1 MTTDINII
9 NVNGLDYPIKDREAR
24 TIAESAVTMF
34 AYYESGLVASQAY
47 SKVGTL
53 IFWKDALYET
63 TATVAKGEI
72 WEVGVNLSPSIK
84 AGAILSELKDELTA
98 NGNRIYMDY
107 QNGKYGYNTS
117 PTRGADT
124 FSPFNYVDVGT
135 IQYIDAQLF
144 TGYNDYGWEDT
155 EGNGKTMVDKTY
167 TIENDGVLISQ
178 VWGRHY
184 NGACLSGARV
194 YLNNELIL
202 GGVRNGLGYIYKNVK
217 AGDVIRG
224 WITASY
230 YSNCGYAIHL
240 VKSA

>member
-34 AYYESGLVASQAY
+34 AYYEPGLVASQAY

-107 QNGKYGYNTS
+107 HDGKYGYNID
-117 PTRGADT
+117 PQRGADT
-124 FSPFNYVDVGT
+124 FRPFNGYEYLGSGTSFDVSSYPGYQNFTADNFIVEPIGT
-135 IQYIDAQLF
+135 SIPSNFGPNPGA
-144 TGYNDYGWEDT
+144 GYNVGFWGVTGGSASIVKNYDAT
-155 EGNGKTMVDKTY
+155 T
-167 TIENDGVLISQ
+167 GVLTAYLQASASAG
-178 VWGRHY
+178 VNEERTTT
-184 NGACLSGARV
+184 SGT
-194 YLNNELIL
+194 
-202 GGVRNGLGYIYKNVK
+202 GGVK
-217 AGDVIRG
+217 AYLLLSV
-224 WITASY
+224 
-230 YSNCGYAIHL
+230 
-240 VKSA
+240 

>member
-63 TATVAKGEI
+63 LTTIAKGEI
-72 WEVGVNLSPSIK
+72 WQVGVNLALSDK
-84 AGAILSELKDELTA
+84 AGMILTELKDELTA

-117 PTRGADT
+117 PNRGADT
-124 FSPFNYVDVGT
+124 FRPFSDTQPIYDAIVAAGVTPASDSVEDIVAAIPLIDKKHTVSFWAQYRGDTSIETSVTVDG
-135 IQYIDAQLF
+135 
-144 TGYNDYGWEDT
+144 
-155 EGNGKTMVDKTY
+155 
-167 TIENDGVLISQ
+167 SQ
-178 VWGRHY
+178 TRHY
-184 NGACLSGARV
+184 TAT
-194 YLNNELIL
+194 
-202 GGVRNGLGYIYKNVK
+202 GGSVSETVTI
-217 AGDVIRG
+217 
-224 WITASY
+224 
-230 YSNCGYAIHL
+230 
-240 VKSA
+240 